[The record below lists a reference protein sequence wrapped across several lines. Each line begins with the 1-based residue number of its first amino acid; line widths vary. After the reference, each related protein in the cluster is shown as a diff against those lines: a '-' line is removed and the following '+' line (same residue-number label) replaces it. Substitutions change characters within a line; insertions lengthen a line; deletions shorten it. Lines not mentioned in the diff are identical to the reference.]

1 MGPVPPA
8 GKTGSIASEQ
18 VGAKVG
24 RFGKQ
29 QEHNRKANKMIQLV
43 GKFFRGFLCTWP
55 LFPRLSE
62 SSFPPF
68 HLCAHP
74 ASTGIYSSLSARGA
88 QHLPPQ
94 VLSHRALDRHLLPG
108 WSLCPGPGLLLLLT
122 REDTETW
129 GERTAIRQ
137 PAAVEESP
145 DPEPVFVTLCYTA
158 TLMYSSFLSLNHEVS
173 FLNECDSLLI

>member
-1 MGPVPPA
+1 M
-8 GKTGSIASEQ
+8 AS
-18 VGAKVG
+18 
-24 RFGKQ
+24 
-29 QEHNRKANKMIQLV
+29 
-43 GKFFRGFLCTWP
+43 
-55 LFPRLSE
+55 
-62 SSFPPF
+62 
-68 HLCAHP
+68 CALGHC
-74 ASTGIYSSLSARGA
+74 SHGSLSPPSHPSTYVPIRLPLVFTAA
-88 QHLPPQ
+88 CQPEAPSTYPPQ